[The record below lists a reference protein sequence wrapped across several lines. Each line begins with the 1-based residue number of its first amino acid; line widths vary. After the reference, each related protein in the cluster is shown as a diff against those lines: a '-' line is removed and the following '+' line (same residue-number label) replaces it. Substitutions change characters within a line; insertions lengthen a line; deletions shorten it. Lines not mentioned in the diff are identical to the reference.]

1 MAIEQ
6 ITYKN
11 INPKT
16 RNMIMLGLILAM
28 LTACFDGTIVGT
40 CGPVIV
46 QDLQGSSLYSWMI
59 TIYLLC
65 ETVMIPIAGKLSDLY
80 GRKPL
85 FLIGLTLFT
94 LGSIAAGF
102 SSSMEMFI
110 VCRAVQGLGGGIL
123 IPVATAA
130 VADLYAPRDRGR
142 MQGLLGAVFGV
153 GSGVGPLIGGYITDY
168 FSWHWVFFIN
178 IPLAIAA
185 FVLTLKKFPTPTQE
199 EKPVIDYIGMILL
212 SAFLIDVLLLFQWG
226 GNDFEWVSIETGAM
240 TALALILIGLFVIA
254 EKRAKEPILAPS
266 LIHNKVVVLASVFM
280 FIFGLGMMGAMTYSS
295 MFAVTILMD
304 GNTLKAAEYSLAM
317 VAGMAITAMVS
328 GRFLNRTGYRPWLIV
343 GPIVTA
349 TSMYMMSQLTLDSTL
364 TYYAIC
370 LFLLGLGLG
379 CMMGT
384 VMTAVQNSSTVKEM
398 GMTTSSVN
406 VIRSIGATIGTAVFA
421 VLISSKI
428 TQELMDN
435 LSPIVFDNVPHSTG
449 VLDALAMAAARI
461 AQGIGT
467 EIDYAIVS
475 EAQQIMLSF
484 ANSVDFSFFCGMF
497 IILLQVIVG
506 IFFTVRPPQTDNT
519 VLQMSGEE
527 YEAMKAQLAKE
538 ENKEE

>member
-85 FLIGLTLFT
+85 FLVGLTLFT

-102 SSSMEMFI
+102 STSMEMFI
-110 VCRAVQGLGGGIL
+110 ICRAVQGLGGGIL
-123 IPVATAA
+123 IPVATA

-142 MQGLLGAVFGV
+142 MQGRVGAVFGV

-212 SAFLIDVLLLFQWG
+212 SAFLIDVLLLFQWV
-226 GNDFEWVSIETGAM
+226 GNDFEWVSLETGAM

-254 EKRAKEPILAPS
+254 ERRAKEPILAPS
-266 LIHNKVVVLASVFM
+266 LIHNKVVVLASIFM

-317 VAGMAITAMVS
+317 VAGMAITAMIS

-406 VIRSIGATIGTAVFA
+406 VIRSIGATIGNAVFA

-435 LSPIVFDNVPHSTG
+435 LSPLVFDNVPHSTG
-449 VLDALAMAAARI
+449 VLDALGMAAARI

-506 IFFTVRPPQTDNT
+506 IFFTVKPPQTDNT